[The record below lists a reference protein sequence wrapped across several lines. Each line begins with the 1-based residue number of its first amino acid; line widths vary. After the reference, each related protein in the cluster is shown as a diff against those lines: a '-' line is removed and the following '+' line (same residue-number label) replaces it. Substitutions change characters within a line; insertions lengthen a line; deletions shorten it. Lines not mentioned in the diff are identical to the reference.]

1 MSILKSLYIKIELIL
16 ILFILLTINSLTIY
30 AQKLAFTEHQFAN
43 ELEAIEIPNNFKKY
57 SIVVLEDKVN
67 ANVDVPG
74 IVNRYIRFKILNKS
88 GVENFK
94 YFIMPQSFDVAKSIF
109 SIPRYIDAAKRFPII
124 EIDDIK
130 VFDMRIIKP
139 DGRKINI
146 EPIDSLVQFNF
157 KIQHVT
163 YKRFKVYFK
172 IPPLEVDDELEVYY
186 KCDLYG
192 NRIFFNNEYPKVKF
206 DLKIRNV
213 SNYYKILPYNQSF
226 KTDSSE
232 EKIGNDIYYIYSFK
246 ANNLLPVGNKWN
258 SKLYENCAYI
268 SFYRSNK
275 LPVYNS
281 KKTLIGYR
289 EYDWRFGLKSFT
301 GFKREYNHFDY
312 TDVNTTAYNNLHK
325 HIFNTSPDTS
335 IYSQI
340 KTFNEYINNEFDY
353 LYDLE
358 LITGDDMRLLNIGK
372 NLNKKILRRFG
383 TDNVYIEILDR
394 INVDYYLMIMTDNR
408 VSNIN
413 YNKYSDDYIS
423 PGMLAFQYKNGI
435 YFLTVKS
442 HRFGHHLNEVPFY
455 YENTNMILVPRTVQ
469 LDKYSGLR
477 EKYLPNLIYYKIPP
491 STESENQRVY
501 NILSNVNLDSSSTTF
516 NCKLKLS
523 GQFSTLIRGNYIYE
537 YVDSIVHGD
546 YYRKIYNISS
556 NSKLLDKSKTYE
568 SDIFPFNANFNFKYS
583 DNTII
588 KKTNDSLVVLKLE
601 NLFQHVIEKEIDTLV
616 SNDFYFDFKQSD
628 IFRYNLKF
636 NQKVKLQNSEIQDI
650 QTFTFGKYNFSIRQ
664 ISEND
669 ILIES
674 SLIID
679 NEKVNNNDLMQ
690 IVSLNNKI
698 TEIDKMVL
706 NIKILNQ

>member
-232 EKIGNDIYYIYSFK
+232 EKIGNDVYYIYSFK

-556 NSKLLDKSKTYE
+556 NSKLLEKSKTYE